1 MSRRI
6 TRKIK
11 VGDVEVGGG
20 AQISVQSMTNTRTS
34 DVDAT
39 VAQIDRLTRAGCEIV
54 RVAVP
59 DEASAGSL
67 GEIKRRISIPLVAD
81 IHFRHDFALKAIDSG
96 VDCVRI
102 NPGNIGSDEKL
113 RAVIEA
119 AKGKGVPIRIGVNSG
134 SVEPHLLKKF
144 GKPTPEAMVESALH
158 HVRILEGMD
167 FHDIKIS
174 VKASNVLDTIE
185 SYRMLSDKVDYPL
198 HLGVTEAGSL
208 LAGAIKSALGIGT
221 LLLDGI
227 GDTLRVSLTADVVQ
241 EVRAAYEILADAGIR
256 QRPFPEVVSCPTC
269 GRAQIDL
276 EGLARRIED
285 RLIGIRAPIKVAV
298 MGCVVNGPGEA
309 KEADI
314 GVAGGDGKGV
324 IFKAGKILTTCDEA
338 DIEKILVSEV
348 EKIAEEMDKK

>member
-1 MSRRI
+1 MKRMSRRI

-59 DEASAGSL
+59 DEGAADSL
-67 GEIKRRISIPLVAD
+67 KEIKFRISIPLVAD
-81 IHFRHDFALKAIDSG
+81 IHFRHDFAIKAIDSG

-113 RAVIEA
+113 RTVIEA
-119 AKGKGVPIRIGVNSG
+119 AKSRGVPIRIGVNSG

-174 VKASNVLDTIE
+174 VKASNVLDT
-185 SYRMLSDKVDYPL
+185 
-198 HLGVTEAGSL
+198 
-208 LAGAIKSALGIGT
+208 
-221 LLLDGI
+221 
-227 GDTLRVSLTADVVQ
+227 
-241 EVRAAYEILADAGIR
+241 
-256 QRPFPEVVSCPTC
+256 
-269 GRAQIDL
+269 
-276 EGLARRIED
+276 
-285 RLIGIRAPIKVAV
+285 
-298 MGCVVNGPGEA
+298 
-309 KEADI
+309 
-314 GVAGGDGKGV
+314 
-324 IFKAGKILTTCDEA
+324 
-338 DIEKILVSEV
+338 
-348 EKIAEEMDKK
+348 